1 MAFYPLCSR
10 QLVGEYIPFALGS
23 VKGFERS
30 ASFVV
35 LDCSGPKLRIAAVTP
50 DIIRVT
56 LAPDGVFHE
65 GSYAVAW
72 RGEAPVEVEDSS
84 EALLVKTQ
92 KLVVKVRKEVASFEV
107 CDAEGRYICST
118 YAPAA
123 TWSPSRLGGHA
134 YRFFMRLHIDDR
146 FYGLGEK
153 ALPLDRRRYRVTM
166 WNTDAFGYR
175 AGSDPLYM
183 SIPFVIVLRKG
194 MAYGVFFDN
203 TYRSTLDLGATS
215 EEWWSFEAEG
225 GHLDFYIVH
234 GPSMKEV
241 VERYTQLTGRMPLP
255 PLWALGH
262 QQSRY
267 SYYPQ
272 ARVIEVAERY
282 RGEGIPC
289 DVIYLDIHY
298 MDGYRLFTWDR
309 KRFPSPAEMVERLH
323 KMGFKLVTI
332 VDVGIKLDPGY
343 EAFREGVLRDFFV
356 KMPNGD
362 LYVGRVWPGL
372 CAFPDFTRAEVREW
386 WGNLF
391 KALIEKG
398 VDGIWLDMNEPSIFD
413 VPTKTM
419 DVEALHA
426 EGPHAKVH
434 NVYAL
439 LEAQATYEGLLK
451 LKPGRRPFIVTRAG
465 FAGIQRYAAKWT
477 GDNVA
482 DWEHL
487 WLQIPMLL
495 SLGLSGVPF
504 VGADVGGFFGR
515 PTPELLARW
524 YQVAAFTPF
533 CRNHQCMGS
542 YDHEPWFHSPSVR
555 EAIKRVL
562 ELRYRLLPYLYSLFY
577 EHYTKGYP
585 VMRPLVFEYQG
596 DEETYQM
603 DDEFLVGPFLLV
615 APVLKEGARS
625 REVYLPAG
633 EWFDFW
639 TGCVYKGPARLVV
652 EAPLDRVPLFVRA
665 GAVIPEWPPM
675 NHVGEARLDPLY
687 LHVYA
692 GSGSFALYEDDGETL
707 EYTKGAYALTRISV
721 SPGEE
726 RLTIEVSGREG
737 VYQPERKHVVVV
749 VHGVRDVVK
758 VLKNGVELSRLKSL
772 DEPGEGALEVD
783 GKVFIKVEDAAEGYK
798 LELMLLK
805 KCES

>member
-1 MAFYPLCSR
+1 M
-10 QLVGEYIPFALGS
+10 GEAAPFTLGG
-23 VKGFERS
+23 VKGFERG
-30 ASFVV
+30 ASFVT
-35 LDCSGPKLRIAAVTP
+35 LDCGGPRLRIAAVAP
-50 DIIRVT
+50 DIVRVT
-56 LAPDGVFHE
+56 LAPDGIFRE
-65 GSYAVAW
+65 DSYAVVW
-72 RGEAPVEVEDSS
+72 RGEAPVEVEDSG
-84 EALLVKTQ
+84 EALVVKTQ
-92 KLVVKVRKEVASFEV
+92 KLVVRVHKGAASLEVY
-107 CDAEGRYICST
+107 DTEGRYICST
-118 YAPAA
+118 HTPAVA
-123 TWSPSRLGGHA
+123 WTPSRWGGHA
-134 YRFFMRLHIDDR
+134 VKLFMRLHVDDH

-175 AGSDPLYM
+175 AGTDPLYM
-183 SIPFVIVLRKG
+183 SIPFMIVLRKG
-194 MAYGVFFDN
+194 LAYGVFFEN
-203 TYRSTLDLGATS
+203 PYRSTFDLGATS
-215 EEWWSFEAEG
+215 EEFWSFEAEG
-225 GHLDFYIVH
+225 GQLDFYIIH

-272 ARVIEVAERY
+272 ERIIEVAERY
-282 RGEGIPC
+282 RREGIPC
-289 DVIYLDIHY
+289 DAIYLDIHY

-309 KRFPSPAEMVERLH
+309 KRFPNPKEMAEKLH
-323 KMGFKLVTI
+323 RMGFKLVTI

-343 EAFREGVLRDFFV
+343 AAFREGVLNDYFV
-356 KMPNGD
+356 RMPNGD

-386 WGNLF
+386 WGSLLT
-391 KALIEKG
+391 ALIEQG

-426 EGPHAKVH
+426 DGPHAKVH

-451 LKPGRRPFIVTRAG
+451 LKPGIRPFILTRAG

-477 GDNVA
+477 GDNTA

-515 PTPELLARW
+515 PTPELLVRW
-524 YQVAAFTPF
+524 YQVAAFTPL

-542 YDHEPWFHSPSVR
+542 YDHEPWFHGPTAR

-577 EHYTKGYP
+577 EHCAKGYP
-585 VMRPLVFEYQG
+585 VMRPLVFEYQDDG
-596 DEETYQM
+596 ETYQL

-639 TGCVYKGPARLVV
+639 TDRVYKGPARLVV

-675 NHVGEARLDPLY
+675 NHVGEGKPDPLY

-692 GSGSFALYEDDGETL
+692 GNGSFTLYEDDGETL
-707 EYTKGAYALTRISV
+707 EYTKGAYALTKISANLT
-721 SPGEE
+721 EE
-726 RLTIEVSGREG
+726 HLLIEVGGREG
-737 VYQPERKHVVVV
+737 KYQPERKHVVVI
-749 VHGVRDVVK
+749 VHGTREVAKVLRNDVELAPLTSLEEAREGVVK
-758 VLKNGVELSRLKSL
+758 
-772 DEPGEGALEVD
+772 VD
-783 GKVFIKVEDAAEGYK
+783 GKVFIKVRDAVEGFK
-798 LELMLLK
+798 LELVFK
-805 KCES
+805 